1 MNTDAQKLK
10 LLHELD
16 MYIFIVVLDLYVKLY
31 VVNVATQKKIIKKKT
46 RVCRHDREP
55 SFNETFRFN
64 LNPVGHSIQVTFPIC
79 LHFTSFTSCDVSLIL
94 ILSLSF
100 ASS

>member
-1 MNTDAQKLK
+1 
-10 LLHELD
+10 
-16 MYIFIVVLDLYVKLY
+16 

-64 LNPVGHSIQVTFPIC
+64 LNPVGHSIQVREMTNYKYIVTNTHYHSIQNFGVRFLVVTLYLKGC
-79 LHFTSFTSCDVSLIL
+79 
-94 ILSLSF
+94 
-100 ASS
+100 A